1 MASKRPAIRQVS
13 LNSIALQIFIIWAMM
28 GLARLGG
35 FNDPLVPIA
44 IVYLC
49 LFIGL
54 RKMMPKNHR
63 RGVAFLRAKEYEKAA
78 REFDASYRFFERNI
92 WLDRFRYLTLLSSSR
107 ISYREMALLNS
118 AYCYAL
124 LGDGPKMKEYYEKTL
139 QQFPDSEI
147 AKISLQ
153 MFESARNSA

>member
-1 MASKRPAIRQVS
+1 MASKRPLIKQVS
-13 LNSIALQIFIIWAMM
+13 LNSIALQILIVWAMM
-28 GLARLGG
+28 GLARHAG
-35 FNDPLVPIA
+35 FNDPFVPIA

-54 RKMMPKNHR
+54 RKMIPKNHR

-78 REFDASYRFFERNI
+78 REFDASYRFFERHP
-92 WLDRFRYLTLLSSSR
+92 WLDRFRYLTLLSASR

-118 AYCYAL
+118 AYCHGL
-124 LGDGPKMKEYYEKTL
+124 IGDGRKMKEFYEKTL
-139 QQFPDSEI
+139 QQFPLSEI

-153 MFESARNSA
+153 MIESARNSA